1 MSELLDALKEL
12 IDKGQIVPN
21 HRILFF
27 GANKS
32 SIEMNQYLREHGF
45 SPEGFIDNSEK
56 KQGSLVE
63 GMMVYAPEKALSDYD
78 SNARILIASEYH
90 KQMCEQLGQMG
101 YEKGKEVFV
110 VHTIYSFYDL
120 SEHALNR
127 YLVSADKGKEVYQK
141 LVEQYAGEKKSKTD
155 SMGKNPEEKALNQTD
170 SDKEL
175 FIFEC
180 PYQGTGDAYLIG
192 TLLQS
197 YIDKHQISSYVITVV
212 SKVCEK
218 IIRMFGF
225 ERVAT
230 IKKEESDGLVT
241 FLRMMRE
248 HIPHLILNDNYQTR
262 IMHRRLR
269 GYRGIDFRHMF
280 QYAVFGL
287 AKEDVLHFP
296 TYQVAESNIRQ
307 IMDEHGIIEGKT
319 VILSPY
325 ANTISNLPDEVWE
338 TIAKKYEEKGFA
350 VFTNSSGD
358 SEPAVKGTKP
368 LFLPYSQMIPV
379 LERAGTFIGMR
390 SGLCDIIAS
399 AKCRKIILY
408 PSGCIFGSCTTYQYF
423 SLNAMG
429 LCEDAVEIEFE
440 QGKEEKLI
448 TAILSRSMSDK
459 LSDYPR
465 G

>member
-1 MSELLDALKEL
+1 MSELFDALKKL
-12 IDKGQIVPN
+12 IDDGQIVPDN
-21 HRILFF
+21 RILFF

-45 SPEGFIDNSEK
+45 SPAGFIDNSDK
-56 KQGSLVE
+56 KQGSLVD
-63 GMMVYAPEKALSDYD
+63 GMMVYAPGKALSDYD

-90 KQMCEQLGQMG
+90 KQMCEQLQQMG
-101 YEKGKEVFV
+101 YEKEREVFV

-120 SEHALNR
+120 SEHTLDR
-127 YLVSADKGKEVYQK
+127 YLVSAEQGKEVYQR
-141 LVEQYAGEKKSKTD
+141 LVEQFGGAEKAKENSV
-155 SMGKNPEEKALNQTD
+155 GKNPEEKALDQTD
-170 SDKEL
+170 SDDEL

-192 TLLQS
+192 TFLQS
-197 YIDKHQISSYVITVV
+197 YIDENQLSSYVITVV

-225 ERVAT
+225 ERVIT

-287 AKEDVLHFP
+287 SNPEVLHFP
-296 TYQVAESNIRQ
+296 EYHLKESELKV
-307 IMDEHGIIEGKT
+307 IMAEHGMVEGKT

-325 ANTISNLPDEVWE
+325 ANTISNLSDRIWE
-338 TIAKKYEEKGFA
+338 QIAIKYQEKGYV

-368 LFLPYSQMIPV
+368 LFLPYSQMVPV
-379 LERAGTFIGMR
+379 LEKAGTFIGIR

-399 AKCRKIILY
+399 AKCKKVILY

-423 SLNAMG
+423 GLNAMG
-429 LCEDAVEIEFE
+429 FCEDAVEMEFE
-440 QGKEEKLI
+440 PGKEEEILKRLDLI
-448 TAILSRSMSDK
+448 
-459 LSDYPR
+459 
-465 G
+465 

>member
-1 MSELLDALKEL
+1 MSELLDALKKL
-12 IDKGQIVPN
+12 VDTGQIVPN

-32 SIEMNQYLREHGF
+32 SIEMNQYLRERGF
-45 SPEGFIDNSEK
+45 SPAGFIDNSEK

-63 GMMVYAPEKALSDYD
+63 GMMVYAPAKALSDYD

-101 YEKGKEVFV
+101 YEQGKEVFV

-120 SEHALNR
+120 SKKALNR
-127 YLVSADKGKEVYQK
+127 YLLLAEEGKEIYQRLLEQYGEKGK
-141 LVEQYAGEKKSKTD
+141 
-155 SMGKNPEEKALNQTD
+155 
-170 SDKEL
+170 L

-192 TLLQS
+192 AFLQS
-197 YIDKHQISSYVITVV
+197 YIDKHQVSPYVITVV

-225 ERVAT
+225 ERVIT
-230 IKKEESDGLVT
+230 ITKEESDGLVT
-241 FLRMMRE
+241 FLRMMKE

-269 GYRGIDFRHMF
+269 GYKGIDFRHMF

-287 AKEDVLHFP
+287 SHQAELHLP
-296 TYQVAESNIRQ
+296 KYRVQEAELKA
-307 IMDEHGIIEGKT
+307 IMKEHGIVEGKT

-325 ANTISNLPDEVWE
+325 ANTISNLSEKIWE
-338 TIAKKYEEKGFA
+338 QIAFKYQEKGYV

-368 LFLPYSQMIPV
+368 LFLPYSQMVPV
-379 LERAGTFIGMR
+379 LEKAGTFIGMR

-399 AKCRKIILY
+399 AKCKKVILY
-408 PSGCIFGSCTTYQYF
+408 PAGCIFGSCTTYQYF

-429 LCEDAVEIEFE
+429 LCKDAVEIEFE
-440 QGKEEKLI
+440 VGKEGEIFTKLE
-448 TAILSRSMSDK
+448 L
-459 LSDYPR
+459 
-465 G
+465 